1 MKGKP
6 PSKEQIATL
15 AEELQ
20 LSENQVYKWFW
31 DTKKKLDEEEQ
42 NGGLIVKSS
51 SSTGGR
57 TEVYGD
63 NGQGQSM
70 TPLQIKQALKIH
82 NNNTEKEMEFE
93 RIAEQLGINVE
104 GLAQEVVQMPSP
116 KGTRQIVRQIK
127 KESTTAPSRGLPTF
141 GTSLFTS
148 AQEQNTAAA
157 SAAPKLT
164 RQKSKELV

>member
-1 MKGKP
+1 
-6 PSKEQIATL
+6 
-15 AEELQ
+15 
-20 LSENQVYKWFW
+20 
-31 DTKKKLDEEEQ
+31 
-42 NGGLIVKSS
+42 
-51 SSTGGR
+51 
-57 TEVYGD
+57 
-63 NGQGQSM
+63 M

-104 GLAQEVVQMPSP
+104 GLAQEIVQMPSP

-127 KESTTAPSRGLPTF
+127 KEPAPSRSLPTF

-157 SAAPKLT
+157 SAAPKVT